1 MKIEQSL
8 RKFCNDI
15 IASDVSI
22 RFVGVSDQHGL
33 LLNTVE
39 RDGLNPLLNAEE
51 TVQYAITAATRQYT
65 RLRWGYLLGSV
76 DYASSIYE
84 KLIRANIPI
93 TDKDNH
99 LAYVIL
105 LTFDVGTENFHE
117 IIMKKIIPLV
127 RKNRN
132 RFLEEKE
139 NLS

>member
-1 MKIEQSL
+1 MEQSL
-8 RKFCNDI
+8 RKFCNKV
-15 IASDVSI
+15 IASDSSI
-22 RFVGVSDQHGL
+22 RFVGVSDEHGL

-39 RDGLNPLLNAEE
+39 RVGLKPLLNAEE
-51 TVQYAITAATRQYT
+51 TAQYAITAPTRQYT

-76 DYASSIYE
+76 EYASSIYE

-93 TDKDNH
+93 TDNDNH

-105 LTFDVGTENFHE
+105 MTFDVRTENFHE

-127 RKNRN
+127 RKDRDK
-132 RFLEEKE
+132 FLKEKE